1 MLPNF
6 NQFLNL
12 QTMIFNRTYRLQSPL
27 SITALKDRLNLK
39 RINVHNLDFE
49 ISEKEN
55 VLKIIPDA
63 EHVEGLKTL
72 PITHIGFTGNG
83 NKGTNISLKSKPRKV
98 DVGGPYLIV
107 IFCLFCVLGAGLFYL
122 INSKEY
128 AFPSLAM
135 VSVGLIIFVIFWI
148 KMESGYFDYTRKI
161 RNQIKS
167 LITD

>member
-1 MLPNF
+1 
-6 NQFLNL
+6 
-12 QTMIFNRTYRLQSPL
+12 MIFDRTYRLQSPL

-39 RINVHNLDFE
+39 KLTVHKLDFV

-55 VLKIIPDA
+55 VLKIIPHA
-63 EHVEGLKTL
+63 EDSDNLRTL
-72 PITHIGFTGNG
+72 PITHINFSGNG
-83 NKGTNISLKSKPRKV
+83 SQGTKISLKSKPRRV

-107 IFCLFCVLGAGLFYL
+107 IFCLFCIVGAGLFYL

-135 VSVGLIIFVIFWI
+135 VCVGLFIFIIFWI

-161 RNQIKS
+161 RNEVKA
-167 LITD
+167 LISA